1 MKVNTSKSKN
11 AESFYIKQSYI
22 DESGKSTSRTIRKL
36 GTLKELLVEHGPTRE
51 DVMVWA
57 KEQARIETERY
68 EQNKENHCIP
78 VVFHPNRKI
87 PHGERRKFQG
97 GYLFLQSIYHELG
110 MNRICRKIRDKYHYD
125 YDLNAILSDLIY
137 TRVLEPGSKQSS
149 YEAAKTF
156 LEAPSYQLHDVYR
169 ALSVLSQECD
179 LIQSEVYK
187 NSKSVLKRNDNILYY
202 DCTNYYFEIEQEDGD
217 RKYGKSKEHRPNPII
232 QMGLFTDG
240 DGIPLAFSLFPG
252 NQNEQKSLK
261 PLEKKVI
268 EEFGCDK
275 FIFCSDAGLASEN
288 NRLYNH
294 TSNRAYIVTQS
305 IKKLPEEYRTAAL
318 NRSGFRRLSDNRY
331 ADLSALT
338 DADQNEI
345 FYKEEPFSSKK
356 WSSVSLSLIPPNT
369 LHTRKRSVNGRS
381 NGQKQC
387 CLPVAIVKTERIPM
401 IRQDLLIRW
410 R

>member
-87 PHGERRKFQG
+87 PHGERRKYQG

-202 DCTNYYFEIEQEDGD
+202 DCTN
-217 RKYGKSKEHRPNPII
+217 
-232 QMGLFTDG
+232 
-240 DGIPLAFSLFPG
+240 
-252 NQNEQKSLK
+252 
-261 PLEKKVI
+261 
-268 EEFGCDK
+268 
-275 FIFCSDAGLASEN
+275 
-288 NRLYNH
+288 
-294 TSNRAYIVTQS
+294 
-305 IKKLPEEYRTAAL
+305 
-318 NRSGFRRLSDNRY
+318 
-331 ADLSALT
+331 
-338 DADQNEI
+338 
-345 FYKEEPFSSKK
+345 
-356 WSSVSLSLIPPNT
+356 
-369 LHTRKRSVNGRS
+369 
-381 NGQKQC
+381 
-387 CLPVAIVKTERIPM
+387 
-401 IRQDLLIRW
+401 
-410 R
+410 